1 MQVPDRNAWSRG
13 NRWFY
18 PEVIE
23 ATASYNDYTAE
34 IDDNPEPKDPIIEF
48 NDGLELFNMGT
59 KSKTPVTV
67 IDTVQTDAFTN
78 VNGTTGYF
86 ADGIDIKQGNTI
98 IFSSDEDVKL
108 KFIVLI

>member
-1 MQVPDRNAWSRG
+1 
-13 NRWFY
+13 
-18 PEVIE
+18 
-23 ATASYNDYTAE
+23 
-34 IDDNPEPKDPIIEF
+34 
-48 NDGLELFNMGT
+48 MGT

-98 IFSSDEDVKL
+98 IFSADEDVKT
-108 KFIVLI
+108 KIYPC